1 MSEKF
6 PFKEI
11 TKGNIKKRTF
21 DEYVDDHELKWH
33 FDAQDRNV
41 KILESDG
48 WQIQMDDQLPKTLN
62 EGDTLFI
69 PKGVY
74 HRVIKGNGKLV
85 ILIKENGN
93 R

>member
-1 MSEKF
+1 MDENF

-11 TKGNIKKRTF
+11 NRNGVKKRTF
-21 DEYVDDHELKWH
+21 DESIDDHELKWH
-33 FDAQDRNV
+33 FDAKDRKV

-48 WQIQMDDQLPKTLN
+48 WQIQMDNQLPKILS

-85 ILIKENGN
+85 ILIKENEN

>member
-1 MSEKF
+1 MENF
-6 PFKEI
+6 EE
-11 TKGNIKKRTF
+11 G
-21 DEYVDDHELKWH
+21 L
-33 FDAQDRNV
+33 RNV
-41 KILESDG
+41 KILESNG

>member
-1 MSEKF
+1 
-6 PFKEI
+6 
-11 TKGNIKKRTF
+11 
-21 DEYVDDHELKWH
+21 
-33 FDAQDRNV
+33 
-41 KILESDG
+41 
-48 WQIQMDDQLPKTLN
+48 MDNQLPKILS

-85 ILIKENGN
+85 ILIKENEN